1 MKNSNGESQIT
12 PPLLQVAEVKVI
24 YKSKLPFIQP
34 LRVNSS
40 TEAEKIFRANWSEDM
55 ELVEEFNV
63 LFLNRANYVKGIF
76 RLSRGGLTGT
86 VADPRILF
94 ATALKSLSV
103 GVIAGHNHPS
113 GSTKPSPQDIELTRK
128 LKEIG
133 RFHEITLID
142 HLILTPHSGFYSF
155 ADEGM
160 L

>member
-1 MKNSNGESQIT
+1 MKNKNGDSQIAN
-12 PPLLQVAEVKVI
+12 LLQVAEVKLK
-24 YKSKLPFIQP
+24 YLSKFPTSNHPCIN
-34 LRVNSS
+34 NSAD
-40 TEAEKIFRANWSEDM
+40 AEKIFRLNWSDDI

-63 LFLNRANYVKGIF
+63 LLLNRANYVKGIL
-76 RLSRGGLTGT
+76 RLSRGGITAT
-86 VADPRILF
+86 VADPRVLF

-113 GSTKPSPQDIELTRK
+113 GSLKPSSQDIELTKK

-142 HLILTPHSGFYSF
+142 HLILAPHSGFYSF

-160 L
+160 I

>member
-1 MKNSNGESQIT
+1 M
-12 PPLLQVAEVKVI
+12 L
-24 YKSKLPFIQP
+24 
-34 LRVNSS
+34 
-40 TEAEKIFRANWSEDM
+40 
-55 ELVEEFNV
+55 EEFNV
-63 LFLNRANYVKGIF
+63 LLLNRANYVKGIL

-113 GSTKPSPQDIELTRK
+113 GSIKPSSQDIELTKK

-142 HLILTPHSGFYSF
+142 HLILSPHSGFYSF

>member
-1 MKNSNGESQIT
+1 MKNLIGASQI

-24 YKSKLPFIQP
+24 YQSNFPFVHHP
-34 LRVNSS
+34 SVYSS
-40 TEAEKIFRANWSEDM
+40 SDAEKIFRINWGDDI

-63 LFLNRANYVKGIF
+63 LFLNRANYVMGIL
-76 RLSRGGLTGT
+76 RLSRGGLAGT

-94 ATALKSLSV
+94 ATALKGLAV
-103 GVIAGHNHPS
+103 GIIAGHNHPS
-113 GSTKPSPQDIELTRK
+113 GSIKPSSQDIELTKK

-133 RFHEITLID
+133 RFHAITLID
-142 HLILTPHSGFYSF
+142 HLILSPRSGFYSF

>member
-1 MKNSNGESQIT
+1 MKNLNGESQI

-24 YKSKLPFIQP
+24 YQSKLPFTYHP
-34 LRVNSS
+34 RVNSS
-40 TEAEKIFRANWSEDM
+40 NDAEKFFRINWGDDI

-63 LFLNRANYVKGIF
+63 LFLNRANYVKGIL

-94 ATALKSLSV
+94 ATALKGLAV
-103 GVIAGHNHPS
+103 GIIAGHNHPS
-113 GSTKPSPQDIELTRK
+113 GSIKPSSQDIELTK
-128 LKEIG
+128 KIKEIG
-133 RFHEITLID
+133 RFHEIILID
-142 HLILTPHSGFYSF
+142 HLILSPHSGFYSF

>member
-1 MKNSNGESQIT
+1 MKNTNGPSQS
-12 PPLLQVAEVKVI
+12 PSLLQVAEVKVI
-24 YKSKLPFIQP
+24 YQSKRSFINHP
-34 LRVNSS
+34 RVNNSAD
-40 TEAEKIFRANWSEDM
+40 AELIFRNNWSDDI

-63 LFLNRANYVKGIF
+63 LLLNRANYVKGML

-103 GVIAGHNHPS
+103 GIIAGHNHPS
-113 GSTKPSPQDIELTRK
+113 GSIKPSSQDIELTRK

-142 HLILTPHSGFYSF
+142 HLILSPHSGFYSF

>member
-1 MKNSNGESQIT
+1 MKNSNGESQI

-24 YKSKLPFIQP
+24 YQSKLPFIHHP
-34 LRVNSS
+34 RVNSS
-40 TEAEKIFRANWSEDM
+40 NDAEKIFRFNWGDDID
-55 ELVEEFNV
+55 LVEEFNV
-63 LFLNRANYVKGIF
+63 LFLNRANYVKGIL
-76 RLSRGGLTGT
+76 RLSRGGLTGA

-94 ATALKSLSV
+94 ATALKGLAV
-103 GVIAGHNHPS
+103 GIIAGHNHPS
-113 GSTKPSPQDIELTRK
+113 GSIKPSSQDIELTRK

-142 HLILTPHSGFYSF
+142 HIILTPHSGFYSF